1 MFKYLHEPTP
11 GTIVL
16 DHRLTPEVRA
26 MFAAMVSRSPIGG
39 MKQRYMEVLRAV
51 AEGLLEEDLQKLPPE
66 RMEFVTRFFIEDYG
80 EANYR
85 EVMVSGRLEEAEEA
99 LTTYPLHP
107 KVQGFFDQF
116 VGQYGH
122 SSIMELTGSP
132 TVGVEGISW
141 FTAWLLFDS
150 PLVAGQEFSTRAVR
164 HKDWPMARESYRED
178 AQASSILQA
187 EDERILRE
195 MGGADIDLTGFVS
208 PPILTPI
215 PALADLHR
223 EWLGVYEAEVAWW
236 QKYLS
241 DPANRAALGI
251 GDKEPFRPALDRAR
265 WALPGTIATGAAFA
279 SHLRE
284 RARVIRDAQSISKTP
299 TPVWADLETAYR
311 KAAPGLAQYGLR
323 EAVVGGTRD
332 QPGHLASIL
341 RPEEALESPTGVVVR
356 LRTVPMNT
364 EVQPY
369 ARSQERSYMDPWF
382 NQSARVSV
390 QIECSLAVA
399 RDWHRHRTLYP
410 WQLGVVLTEDL
421 ISIDRR
427 YESKSELGRS
437 KLPELLRRS
446 TALYQRFLE
455 AGDIERAALALPL
468 GTKVVV
474 SASGGLRDVTYMLE
488 LRAHAHG
495 VNFEYREQAEA
506 ALQALEGKTRWALVG
521 LSNGMPWDDHD
532 GETMF
537 SVSGFRPGVRGR

>member
-26 MFAAMVSRSPIGG
+26 MLAAMVSRSPIGG

-51 AEGLLEEDLQKLPPE
+51 AEGLVEEDFQKYPPE
-66 RMEFVTRFFIEDYG
+66 RMEQATRYLKEDHG

-85 EVMVSGRLEEAEEA
+85 EAMISGRLGEAEVA

-116 VGQYGH
+116 VGAYGH
-122 SSIMELTGSP
+122 SSILELTGSP

-164 HKDWPMARESYRED
+164 HKDWPMARES
-178 AQASSILQA
+178 
-187 EDERILRE
+187 RIVE
-195 MGGADIDLTGFVS
+195 GIAWGDTVS
-208 PPILTPI
+208 EGTVTDPSF
-215 PALADLHR
+215 ADLHR
-223 EWLGVYEAEVAWW
+223 EWLEVYEAEVAWW
-236 QKYLS
+236 QKHLS
-241 DPANRAALGI
+241 DPENRAALGI

-265 WALPGTIATGAAFA
+265 WALPGTFATGAAFA

-284 RARVIRDAQSISKTP
+284 RARVIRDAQSINKTP

-311 KAAPGLAQYGLR
+311 QAAPGLAQYGLR

-332 QPGHLASIL
+332 LPGHLTSIL
-341 RPEEALESPTGVVVR
+341 RPVEALAEPSGVVVR
-356 LRTVPMNT
+356 LQTVPVDA
-364 EVQPY
+364 EVRPY
-369 ARSQERSYMDPWF
+369 ARSQERSYLDPWF
-382 NQSARVSV
+382 NHLARASV

-410 WQLGVVLTEDL
+410 WHLGVVLTEGL
-421 ISIDRR
+421 VSIDRR
-427 YESKSELGRS
+427 YEPKSELGRS

-446 TALYQRFLE
+446 TALYQRLLE
-455 AGDIERAALALPL
+455 AGDVERAALALPL

-495 VNFEYREQAEA
+495 ANFEYKEQAEA
-506 ALQALEGKTRWALVG
+506 ALHHLEVRTRLAFMSFDSEESLYSG
-521 LSNGMPWDDHD
+521 
-532 GETMF
+532 
-537 SVSGFRPGVRGR
+537 SGFRPGVRGR

>member
-1 MFKYLHEPTP
+1 MYDFKYLHEPTP

-26 MFAAMVSRSPIGG
+26 MLAAMVSRSPIGG

-51 AEGLLEEDLQKLPPE
+51 AEGLVEEDFQKYPPE
-66 RMEFVTRFFIEDYG
+66 RMEQATRYLKEDHG

-85 EVMVSGRLEEAEEA
+85 EVMLSGRLGEAEVA
-99 LTTYPLHP
+99 LTSYPLHP

-116 VGQYGH
+116 VGAYGH
-122 SSIMELTGSP
+122 SSILELTGSP

-164 HKDWPMARESYRED
+164 HKNWPMARESIVSAVR
-178 AQASSILQA
+178 
-187 EDERILRE
+187 
-195 MGGADIDLTGFVS
+195 GGAVIMRDRELLVS
-208 PPILTPI
+208 PRQEVSFPVPHLKY
-215 PALADLHR
+215 LHND
-223 EWLGVYEAEVAWW
+223 WLEVYEAEVAWW
-236 QKYLS
+236 QKHLS
-241 DPANRAALGI
+241 DPENRAALGI

-265 WALPGTIATGAAFA
+265 WALPGTFATGAAFA

-284 RARVIRDAQSISKTP
+284 RARVIRDAQSINKTP

-323 EAVVGGTRD
+323 EAVAGGTRD
-332 QPGHLASIL
+332 LPGHLASIL
-341 RPEEALESPTGVVVR
+341 RPVEALAEPSGVVVR
-356 LRTVPMNT
+356 LQTVPVDA
-364 EVQPY
+364 EVRPY
-369 ARSQERSYMDPWF
+369 ARSQERSYLDPWF
-382 NQSARVSV
+382 NNLARASV

-410 WQLGVVLTEDL
+410 WHLGVVLSEDL

-427 YESKSELGRS
+427 YEPKSELGRS

-446 TALYQRFLE
+446 TELYQRFLA
-455 AGDIERAALALPL
+455 AGDVERAALALPL

-474 SASGGLRDVTYMLE
+474 SASGGLRDVVYMLE

-495 VNFEYREQAEA
+495 ANFEYKEQAEA
-506 ALQALEGKTRWALVG
+506 ALHHLEIRMRLAFMSFDSEESLYSG
-521 LSNGMPWDDHD
+521 
-532 GETMF
+532 
-537 SVSGFRPGVRGR
+537 SGFHPEVRGR